1 MCRGRFMFLRR
12 LSMRALLVGSVVV
25 GVLLFVFLYFEAK
38 ARAYRVKMEAF
49 AVTSEETAA
58 SAPAQDAAA
67 ADPHA
72 RSNVASDAAS
82 NATFGPSVGPGETSV
97 DDDHVDADG
106 ESMGL
111 GERRLV

>member
-1 MCRGRFMFLRR
+1 MKLTPLGK
-12 LSMRALLVGSVVV
+12 VIVV

-38 ARAYRVKMEAF
+38 ARAYRGKMEAF
-49 AVTSEETAA
+49 SVVSEETAA

-67 ADPHA
+67 T
-72 RSNVASDAAS
+72 VADAAS
-82 NATFGPSVGPGETSV
+82 EPSVGPGEAAV
-97 DDDHVDADG
+97 DDDHVDAGG